1 MKCYSRGALR
11 FFVVLILIETRA
23 VLITR
28 FPLAL
33 IFSCAGFP
41 TFAYLG
47 FFFSWYSRAKCQTLG
62 GGLSLLGGVALLDF
76 LFLLYFPG
84 CSADH
89 ERDWPPCKV
98 VFSGW
103 HSIRRMW
110 GYNISIIPDYLYN

>member
-62 GGLSLLGGVALLDF
+62 GGVESAGGGCTARLSLFVI
-76 LFLLYFPG
+76 
-84 CSADH
+84 
-89 ERDWPPCKV
+89 
-98 VFSGW
+98 FS
-103 HSIRRMW
+103 RMFSRPRA
-110 GYNISIIPDYLYN
+110 GLATV